1 MEDLPKIKKKG
12 TAPVVDQQLDLDTSD
27 SEVNEAVERMRS
39 SQKEQMM
46 SGKGGD
52 MAMLTDEQIFEIKQ
66 NRQKEQ
72 VLQRMKVFFSNAD
85 MLVYNDKN
93 VSKTFKKLLN
103 TQRMISSRRNMN
115 TP

>member
-1 MEDLPKIKKKG
+1 
-12 TAPVVDQQLDLDTSD
+12 
-27 SEVNEAVERMRS
+27 
-39 SQKEQMM
+39 
-46 SGKGGD
+46 
-52 MAMLTDEQIFEIKQ
+52 MAMLTDEQILEIKQ